1 MTWAG
6 RCAWRA
12 YSEECEVFLGGVIGT
27 LAFLLIFKYA
37 FFFWTVPKGLA
48 YGGKL
53 TFNIQCLLNVY
64 EM

>member
-6 RCAWRA
+6 RGAWRA

-37 FFFWTVPKGLA
+37 FFFGPYRKDWPTEGS
-48 YGGKL
+48 
-53 TFNIQCLLNVY
+53 
-64 EM
+64 